1 MRKRNCRVEIYFTK
15 TELETLTKKVR
26 KSGLSREGYCRRILN
41 GAVVKEAPPAE
52 LPLLIRE
59 VRRVGYNIDQLLKR
73 ANSIGLLD
81 VPQLRKAL
89 EDNRAVEKMIVDTY
103 TTPSDLNGRDLYLAH
118 QGARGQGDKLRPEP
132 GKDHRGQL

>member
-73 ANSIGLLD
+73 ANAIGLMD
-81 VPQLRKAL
+81 VPQMRKVL
-89 EDNRAVEKMIVDTY
+89 ETVDTAAKTVISAY
-103 TTPSDLNGRDLYLAH
+103 
-118 QGARGQGDKLRPEP
+118 GDT
-132 GKDHRGQL
+132 

>member
-1 MRKRNCRVEIYFTK
+1 MMIRFTK
-15 TELETLTKKVR
+15 AELDALTKKAR
-26 KSGLSREGYCRRILN
+26 KSVFSREGFSRRILN
-41 GAVVKEAPPAE
+41 GAEVKEAPPAE

-103 TTPSDLNGRDLYLAH
+103 TTPAD
-118 QGARGQGDKLRPEP
+118 
-132 GKDHRGQL
+132 